1 MSKLLEGLRGAIE
14 ILTPG
19 WTYFTVENEI
29 TSTFF
34 ALLLLMLFLG
44 FIIHRLLNRNND
56 G

>member
-1 MSKLLEGLRGAIE
+1 MSKLLEGLRGVIE

-29 TSTFF
+29 TSTFL